1 MGRRSVLGLY
11 AGSGQD
17 RMNSENK
24 PLAGM
29 YARMYAYVC
38 MYVCMGSEFFF
49 YLVGMGRRSV
59 LGLYAGSGQD
69 RMNSENKPL
78 AGMYARMYACIY
90 VCMYGEQNFFLFGWH
105 GTAGGYHVP

>member
-1 MGRRSVLGLY
+1 MHVCMHVYIHVCMKSEKTYYLVGMGRRSVLGLY

-49 YLVGMGRRSV
+49 IW
-59 LGLYAGSGQD
+59 
-69 RMNSENKPL
+69 L
-78 AGMYARMYACIY
+78 AWDGAAC
-90 VCMYGEQNFFLFGWH
+90 
-105 GTAGGYHVP
+105 

>member
-1 MGRRSVLGLY
+1 
-11 AGSGQD
+11 
-17 RMNSENK
+17 MNSENK

-29 YARMYAYVC
+29 YARMYAGIYVC
-38 MYVCMGSEFFF
+38 MKSEKTS

-90 VCMYGEQNFFLFGWH
+90 VCMYVWRAKKNLI
-105 GTAGGYHVP
+105 